1 MTQANYSYEDPCEL
15 EFIVY
20 RSDGISKLGKFSFR
34 GHLKGTNY
42 FFQICSLFTLEMNYL
57 ERIEVDADGEDIV
70 FKTFANVLRSNFYW
84 EVRRGKAKTLEG
96 VVRRHIEDLEQYKFL
111 VRRLPPFL
119 PITSADSLDYRRLNI
134 TIDRILE
141 MIHEMRHCRINFY
154 EFIFQ
159 QYSAKKDEYNQCL
172 EEYLDN
178 NRKRLVKEQNKFS
191 VGSILSELGVEP
203 VIHRK
208 ETYFG
213 KRYEISYH
221 AWFLKDLMGL
231 NNPEIEK
238 YTTGLPSY
246 RFWEMNATPEGLK
259 TFFELFSVFE
269 CEMTPILPKNLGEPL
284 FKTVLKVL
292 KRDFID
298 DFARDGSLETVLAEN
313 INELKKFEFL
323 SLEREL
329 FCGKVVKMINS
340 LRSHRIE
347 FYKSVL
353 EDYLA
358 NRERYDNV
366 M

>member
-1 MTQANYSYEDPCEL
+1 MTQVSCSYEDPCEL
-15 EFIVY
+15 EFVVY
-20 RSDGISKLGKFSFR
+20 QSDGISKLGKFSFR
-34 GHLKGTNY
+34 GHLRGTDY
-42 FFQICSLFTLEMNYL
+42 FFQICSLFTYEMSYL

-70 FKTFANVLRSNFYW
+70 FKTFANVLRSSFYW
-84 EVRRGKAKTLEG
+84 QIKNGKAKTLEG
-96 VVRRHIEDLEQYKFL
+96 VVRRHIEDLEQYKFI

-119 PITSADSLDYRRLNI
+119 PITSAASVNFRRLNI

-141 MIHEMRHCRINFY
+141 MIHEMRRCRIDFY

-159 QYSAKKDEYNQCL
+159 QYSVKKDEYNQCL

-191 VGSILSELGVEP
+191 VDSILSELGVEP
-203 VIHRK
+203 DIHRK

-213 KRYEISYH
+213 KRYEISYT

-238 YTTGLPSY
+238 YTTGLPLY
-246 RFWEMNATPEGLK
+246 RSWEMNATPEGLK
-259 TFFELFSVFE
+259 AFFELFSVFE
-269 CEMTPILPKNLGEPL
+269 CEMNPILPKNEPL

-298 DFARDGSLETVLAEN
+298 DFAQEGDLEAVLTKN

-340 LRSHRIE
+340 LRAHRIE
-347 FYKSVL
+347 FYKAVL